1 MHSCD
6 CRNEGAPPPV
16 FFFGGGGVPSA
27 PGAPRKVSVP
37 PNLASSSL
45 TLTVALALILNPDP
59 NSTSLLWASSVMTN
73 GGTLPQPLLPLL
85 MPFSP
90 R

>member
-1 MHSCD
+1 MHVCD

-16 FFFGGGGVPSA
+16 FFFGGGGGVPSA

-45 TLTVALALILNPDP
+45 TLTVALTLIL
-59 NSTSLLWASSVMTN
+59 
-73 GGTLPQPLLPLL
+73 TLTLTLTLQDFCEHPP
-85 MPFSP
+85 S
-90 R
+90 